1 MADSDGPIGRPARR
15 REAQRLA
22 AGRGRYVDDLRLPRM
37 VHAAFLR
44 SPHPHAR
51 ISTVRA
57 AAAILRAVNAA
68 LALVTEMPITPEA
81 VLRALNGAGDSGPPP
96 ELR

>member
-22 AGRGRYVDDLRLPRM
+22 AGRGRDDLRLPRM

-57 AAAILRAVNAA
+57 ASAILRAVNAA

-96 ELR
+96 GLR